1 MRCVFEAM
9 TDGSADYTHACAP
22 TPSPTQLSQTLHDNQ
37 MLYLGHPGQNNS
49 AAPNIS
55 CPEDSYIVPKLEEDD
70 DWGTLIPTSVQKTMI
85 TTTARICYYG
95 PKQESFCTTQGL
107 PSKILEATWSASC
120 LDFLIERIEF
130 ELHICD
136 LVPLG
141 MSYLFAQQRDSSR
154 RTFYVKGRWRCC
166 LLFEITVGKSFVLR
180 SSQSLTSGF
189 SRPYLKTQRDVMFKI
204 FEEVSNGIAPTN

>member
-120 LDFLIERIEF
+120 LDFLMDRIG
-130 ELHICD
+130 LALRIPD
-136 LVPLG
+136 LAPVG
-141 MSYLFAQQRDSSR
+141 MSHQLEQQRDTSR
-154 RTFYVKGRWRCC
+154 QTLYVIGSW
-166 LLFEITVGKSFVLR
+166 
-180 SSQSLTSGF
+180 
-189 SRPYLKTQRDVMFKI
+189 
-204 FEEVSNGIAPTN
+204 